1 MWTDRE
7 DQQPR
12 AVTFRYD
19 SGTFSVEDRGINSL
33 TPFPSSSW
41 PARQRRADGGYGGT
55 EVRKHHKKK
64 NTRMVPTI
72 WIPKMQIFFF
82 FWSFTLINLGHRH
95 LIYPF
100 VVRILP

>member
-1 MWTDRE
+1 
-7 DQQPR
+7 
-12 AVTFRYD
+12 
-19 SGTFSVEDRGINSL
+19 
-33 TPFPSSSW
+33 
-41 PARQRRADGGYGGT
+41 
-55 EVRKHHKKK
+55 
-64 NTRMVPTI
+64 MVPTI